1 MKSTMINVSGMS
13 CQHCVQSIERG
24 LKEHKGIL
32 EVDVILQAK
41 TVKVTYDEL
50 LVKNVDLENWIEEIG
65 YNVI

>member
-24 LKEHKGIL
+24 LKKHIGVL

-41 TVKVTYDEL
+41 TVKVTYDEQ
-50 LVKNVDLENWIEEIG
+50 LVKNVDLENWIKDIG
-65 YNVI
+65 YKVI